1 MSFFTL
7 SSDERLLFTPVSITP
22 LIDTEDACFGLN
34 ASRPIAKGDLK
45 WRDALL
51 VAHCVNSNG
60 KDLVSDGEKTVD
72 IYQTSFY
79 TNHVKKTRGACVPG

>member
-1 MSFFTL
+1 MFWLECISPHRQRRFK
-7 SSDERLLFTPVSITP
+7 ICK
-22 LIDTEDACFGLN
+22 IDWEDYVKE
-34 ASRPIAKGDLK
+34 SRPIAKGDLK

-60 KDLVSDGEKTVD
+60 KDLVSDGQKTVD

-79 TNHVKKTRGACVPG
+79 TNRVKKTRGACVPG

>member
-34 ASRPIAKGDLK
+34 ASRPITKGDLK

-51 VAHCVNSNG
+51 VAHRVNSNNMVDS
-60 KDLVSDGEKTVD
+60 KIFLVYRIISRYNRTIFCNCSEPSQ
-72 IYQTSFY
+72 IS
-79 TNHVKKTRGACVPG
+79 